1 MREECGKKIGI
12 GLFLLNL
19 LQKRDQKHG
28 VVMIR
33 LVDRTLRWQGE
44 DCFQDGKV
52 GKMEK
57 F

>member
-19 LQKRDQKHG
+19 LQKRDLKHG

-33 LVDRTLRWQGE
+33 LVDRILRWQGE